1 MDLLPSAF
9 VSRDEASNVMAYANE
24 ETAVNEMKPCRVVDV
39 TMNSINRYFRSVEQ
53 SQSQP

>member
-24 ETAVNEMKPCRVVDV
+24 ETAVNEMMRVDYNPAELW
-39 TMNSINRYFRSVEQ
+39 TL
-53 SQSQP
+53 P